1 MKNPRLKGGY
11 GMVTSNVLRN
21 PDISLRDKGLYSYL
35 ATYANSDNILTVSI
49 NRAAN
54 ECGVDESTI
63 KRILDQLKK
72 QGIIVREQREHGKSY
87 KTTLLK

>member
-1 MKNPRLKGGY
+1 
-11 GMVTSNVLRN
+11 MVTSNVLRN

-35 ATYANSDNILTVSI
+35 ATYANSDNILTVSV

-63 KRILDQLKK
+63 KRILDSLKK
-72 QGIIVREQREHGKSY
+72 QGIIVREQREQGKSY
-87 KTTLLK
+87 KTILVK

>member
-1 MKNPRLKGGY
+1 
-11 GMVTSNVLRN
+11 MVTSNVLRN

>member
-1 MKNPRLKGGY
+1 
-11 GMVTSNVLRN
+11 MVTSNVLRN

-63 KRILDQLKK
+63 KRILDSLKK
-72 QGIIVREQREHGKSY
+72 QGIIIREQREQGKSY
-87 KTTLLK
+87 KTTLVK